1 MGASMNTRTWLRLL
15 LPIPAILALLACQ
28 SVNKLSIRRNRD
40 EQELTAYRIRS
51 LTGLRDG
58 DKLGIELVVAD
69 RQDTLT
75 MQMKFQIGVPP
86 TLEAGN
92 YVWLRKY
99 VPPIQG
105 VIKANAVTFQ
115 GNQNGPPSLGGT
127 FQLVS
132 DDVDL
137 YQVKMPATL
146 MDPPGRSPASAK

>member
-132 DDVDL
+132 NDVDL
-137 YQVKMPATL
+137 
-146 MDPPGRSPASAK
+146 